1 MQITSS
7 DPILYSRSYSYL
19 FQKTKRLE
27 PDSEWIFLSVYE
39 MDYGLNDP
47 RSLSGYLISFKLS
60 YQVTGTTGMNI
71 FVDYKRN
78 MLNKMKV
85 SLMVIDND
93 FPYKNIFQ
101 IEYLIIPNGT
111 TTSTIPIMQATLRT
125 GGAAVTAYAYSF

>member
-1 MQITSS
+1 
-7 DPILYSRSYSYL
+7 
-19 FQKTKRLE
+19 
-27 PDSEWIFLSVYE
+27 